1 MPSIPRRIIQTAKS
15 RELSPFDKAAS
26 TGVKLLHPLWDY
38 RFFDDV
44 DVRDFISTEP
54 TEHQVVF
61 DAFPRSIQRI
71 DFFRYLAIYRS
82 GGFYLD
88 LDVLLSD
95 ELSPLL
101 GHSSVFPFEE
111 LSVYPFLRRHRDM
124 DWEIG
129 NYAFGAA
136 PADPFVQKIIENCVR
151 AQRDQA
157 WADAMLTGI
166 PRLFHEDFR
175 VLITT
180 GPGLLA
186 DIGRTELARDV
197 TVLFPADVCDGRT
210 WALFGRYGVHT
221 MRGTW
226 RPKFGRLR
234 QSLRARWETKL
245 RRKQW
250 RESVARGPHRS
261 TSRAPSAE

>member
-1 MPSIPRRIIQTAKS
+1 MIPRRIIQTAKS
-15 RELSPFDKAAS
+15 RELSPFDKAAA
-26 TGVKLLHPLWDY
+26 TGVKLLHPHWDY

-54 TEHQVVF
+54 PEHQLLF
-61 DAFPRSIQRI
+61 DAFPRPIQRI

-88 LDVLLSD
+88 LDVLLSE

-101 GHSSVFPFEE
+101 DHASVFPFEE
-111 LSVYPFLRRHRDM
+111 LSVNPFLRRHRDM

-136 PADPFVQKIIENCVR
+136 PANPFVQKIIENCVR
-151 AQRDQA
+151 AQRDKA
-157 WADAMLTGI
+157 WADAMLAGI

-175 VLITT
+175 VLTTT
-180 GPGLLA
+180 GPGLLS
-186 DIGRTELARDV
+186 RTLAENPELARDV

-210 WALFGRYGVHT
+210 WALFGRYGVHA

-226 RPKFGRLR
+226 RPKVGFLQQLLR
-234 QSLRARWETKL
+234 TRWETKL
-245 RRKQW
+245 RRKQ
-250 RESVARGPHRS
+250 RRDSVARGPHRS
-261 TSRAPSAE
+261 TTRAPSAE